1 MTRVQMKWTAFLC
14 VMALV
19 ILQLSPV
26 TSLAYTLSATGSALD
41 SERTSIS
48 TGSALDSEITS
59 IATGSALDSEITSIA
74 TGSAL
79 ESIISFLATGGAL
92 DIEVEVIE
100 ENELPQIKNVVL
112 PTIASDTYDF
122 TIDIDGLLS
131 EMYSNYED
139 GHSVYFST
147 VHSEAELKVSSK
159 QKDATYTLS
168 VYSKTSDGGKERLE
182 LNLLGKTM
190 EELSVVFSSYYIWQ
204 PDVFSTTG
212 DGKWTQLTV
221 DNYSDI
227 MELEWSED
235 GYITKVT
242 YREIPCAITVD
253 TIWDGN
259 IYTITY
265 TDISGMDAAAQFY
278 DMEQAS
284 ELVSYT
290 NATLYVK
297 EVDSSGLIFYHP
309 ATLEQNEPGSV
320 YYRHA
325 TYTHADTSAPA
336 TITNKSTFDIC
347 VTAEV
352 QVHNSEGLVFCSS
365 PEFYNKSSD
374 TANIYMG
381 LTADHHCV
389 PIMNNVAA
397 ASYILKGSGENSIRY
412 LIANGLIEDTLI
424 GTLNHYLSPVDS
436 YASVDFQIEA
446 AIDTR
451 NSANSAWKSYVK
463 ALSDGTYARPVI
475 DVVYT
480 MEEVT
485 RDIENS
491 SYYVSEHGNTYVI
504 ADSTYGKEDFW
515 ISAMIP
521 SSEVNVLLPEQ
532 LVYVIPH
539 KMSNKKKEI

>member
-1 MTRVQMKWTAFLC
+1 MNQEKIGKFIAYLRKEKDMTQVELADKLGITDRAISKWENGRGMPDLSYIQPLC
-14 VMALV
+14 E
-19 ILQLSPV
+19 IL
-26 TSLAYTLSATGSALD
+26 
-41 SERTSIS
+41 EISI
-48 TGSALDSEITS
+48 
-59 IATGSALDSEITSIA
+59 
-74 TGSAL
+74 
-79 ESIISFLATGGAL
+79 
-92 DIEVEVIE
+92 
-100 ENELPQIKNVVL
+100 NELLNGERINDNQYQEK
-112 PTIASDTYDF
+112 
-122 TIDIDGLLS
+122 S
-131 EMYSNYED
+131 EE
-139 GHSVYFST
+139 
-147 VHSEAELKVSSK
+147 
-159 QKDATYTLS
+159 
-168 VYSKTSDGGKERLE
+168 
-182 LNLLGKTM
+182 
-190 EELSVVFSSYYIWQ
+190 II
-204 PDVFSTTG
+204 
-212 DGKWTQLTV
+212 V
-221 DNYSDI
+221 D
-227 MELEWSED
+227 
-235 GYITKVT
+235 
-242 YREIPCAITVD
+242 
-253 TIWDGN
+253 
-259 IYTITY
+259 TITY
-265 TDISGMDAAAQFY
+265 TDISGVDAAAQFY

-284 ELVSYT
+284 ELISYT

-365 PEFYNKSSD
+365 PEFYDKSSD

-389 PIMNNVAA
+389 PIMNNVAV
-397 ASYILKGSGENSIRY
+397 ASYILKGSAENSIRY

-424 GTLNHYLSPVDS
+424 GTLNHYLSPIDS

-504 ADSTYGKEDFW
+504 EDSTYGKEDFW
-515 ISAMIP
+515 ISEML
-521 SSEVNVLLPEQ
+521 SNLDVQEVVLEQ
-532 LVYVIPH
+532 KVVYIVP
-539 KMSNKKKEI
+539 KKVRNKKKVI